1 MSVRKTC
8 GNCRHCMDYDGDRF
22 RDPWVELPNSAH
34 TDWLRDAVGICASH
48 PDEPWPVM
56 LGSTEAVMLCGG
68 DEWEEGNW
76 WTSVSL

>member
-8 GNCRHCMDYDGDRF
+8 GNCRNCMAYGGERF
-22 RDPWVELPNSAH
+22 RDPWVELPNSSH

-68 DEWEEGNW
+68 DEWERGNW